1 MIFRTK
7 TSKETMEIFDRFNQR
22 EHLQPF
28 ALAKLCI
35 SLSIKNNYKYDE
47 NKLKDSLG
55 VDLNRQ
61 TITGDYDLLF
71 KTLIEMNEGK
81 YLEDKLYFPNV
92 IKAYIDNGAILLEQE
107 YKYATDFYTHLV
119 ELDKSL

>member
-7 TSKETMEIFDRFNQR
+7 TSKETMEIFEKFAVR

-35 SLSIKNNYKYDE
+35 SLSIKNKFKYNE
-47 NKLKDSLG
+47 EELKDSLG
-55 VDLNRQ
+55 IDLNRQ

-71 KTLIEMNEGK
+71 KALIEMNKNRYIKDE
-81 YLEDKLYFPNV
+81 EYFPNI
-92 IKAYIDNGAILLEQE
+92 IKAYIDNGALQLEQE